1 MKYEK
6 VLKFLEIIGSIF
18 IIISLMEIVY
28 LLLLNFTPFIL
39 DGNTILLSEFVYSS
53 TIWPFSGT
61 LLWLF
66 VIISVVSY
74 SILGIFVF
82 KVSSKKDIES
92 RPLAKLNII
101 IGMVSLLGAIVK
113 MDFLVL
119 LGKTNIATTFTTISF
134 QWALF
139 STSITGLMP
148 AIFWIFFISV
158 NCFFLLAGL
167 CITAVGIKWSIL
179 QEEAPKEVQEEE

>member
-18 IIISLMEIVY
+18 IIISLIEVAYI
-28 LLLLNFTPFIL
+28 LLLNFTPFIL

-53 TIWPFSGT
+53 TIFPFSGT

-66 VIISVVSY
+66 VIISVVCY
-74 SILGIFVF
+74 LILGIFIF

-92 RPLAKLNII
+92 SSLAKLIII
-101 IGMVSLLGAIVK
+101 IGMVSLLGAFVK

-119 LGKTNIATTFTTISF
+119 LGKTNITTTFTTIPLQF
-134 QWALF
+134 ALF
-139 STSITGLMP
+139 STSITALMP

-179 QEEAPKEVQEEE
+179 QEEAQKQE

>member
-18 IIISLMEIVY
+18 IIISLIEVAYI
-28 LLLLNFTPFIL
+28 LLLNFTPFIL
-39 DGNTILLSEFVYSS
+39 DGNRILLSEFVYSS
-53 TIWPFSGT
+53 TIFPFSGT

-66 VIISVVSY
+66 VIISVVCY
-74 SILGIFVF
+74 LILGIFIF

-92 RPLAKLNII
+92 SSLAKLIVI
-101 IGMVSLLGAIVK
+101 IGMVSLLGAFVK

-119 LGKTNIATTFTTISF
+119 LGKTNITTTFTTIPLQF
-134 QWALF
+134 ALF
-139 STSITGLMP
+139 SPSITALMP
-148 AIFWIFFISV
+148 AIFWIFFLSV

-179 QEEAPKEVQEEE
+179 QEEAQKQE